1 MDELRIILLVIGI
14 AVIAGIYAWGH
25 FQDRLSMPGKRRM
38 PRSARKQPDDDA
50 PDEALIEQELAR
62 MQQAMSDEPPDA
74 PQQQPAGDDIESLL
88 VISVVS
94 GSGQPFSGDALA
106 RAFSNN
112 QLFYG
117 DKAIYHRHI
126 RLGGE
131 DVSVFGVA
139 NMFKPGDFGDGDLNG
154 FETAGITLFLE
165 LPAPIDG
172 LEAFDDFVQT
182 AERLAVEL
190 GGQLQDRKHCVI
202 THQALMQKR
211 ELLVRSRLRAPLTA

>member
-1 MDELRIILLVIGI
+1 MDDLRLILLLAGV
-14 AVIAGIYAWGH
+14 AVIAGIYAWGRV
-25 FQDRLSMPGKRRM
+25 QGRLRMPGKRRV
-38 PRSARKQPDDDA
+38 PPSARKTQDDVPDD
-50 PDEALIEQELAR
+50 ALIEQELAR
-62 MQQAMSDEPPDA
+62 MQQAMSDSDEPPAATA
-74 PQQQPAGDDIESLL
+74 PSADIENLL

-94 GSGQPFSGDALA
+94 GSGLPFTGEALA
-106 RAFSNN
+106 RAFANN

-117 DKAIYHRHI
+117 DKAIFHRHV
-126 RLGGE
+126 RQGGE
-131 DVSVFGVA
+131 DVSVFGIA
-139 NMFKPGDFGDGDLNG
+139 NMFKPGDFGDGDLID

-172 LEAFDDFVQT
+172 LKAFDDFVQT

>member
-1 MDELRIILLVIGI
+1 VIG
-14 AVIAGIYAWGH
+14 GIYVWGR
-25 FQDRLSMPGKRRM
+25 FQGRVRLPGKRR
-38 PRSARKQPDDDA
+38 PAPAHRKPPADA
-50 PDEALIEQELAR
+50 PDDALIEQELAR
-62 MQQAMSDEPPDA
+62 MQQAMSDAPPPDA
-74 PQQQPAGDDIESLL
+74 APAPSADIENLL
-88 VISVVS
+88 VVSVVS
-94 GSGQPFSGDALA
+94 GSDQPFSGEALA
-106 RAFSNN
+106 RAFANN

-117 DKAIYHRHI
+117 DKAIFHRQV
-126 RLGGE
+126 RQAGE

-172 LEAFDDFVQT
+172 LKAFDDFVQT

-190 GGQLQDRKHCVI
+190 GGQLQDRRHCVI

-211 ELLVRSRLRAPLTA
+211 ELLARSRLRAPLTA

>member
-25 FQDRLSMPGKRRM
+25 FQDRLSMPGKRRT
-38 PRSARKQPDDDA
+38 PPSARQQPGDA

-62 MQQAMSDEPPDA
+62 MQQAMSDEPPVA
-74 PQQQPAGDDIESLL
+74 PQQQPAADDIESLL

-94 GSGQPFSGDALA
+94 GSGQPFSGEALG
-106 RAFSNN
+106 RAFANN
-112 QLFYG
+112 GLFYG
-117 DKAIYHRHI
+117 DKAIFHRHI
-126 RLGGE
+126 RQGGE